1 MAKARW
7 EDKARDAVL
16 NEVKEAFEHY
26 LEDLKRTLPPDA
38 SFADIERAML
48 KYSPQMM
55 SSTAEAL
62 ANAEDFSPED
72 ASGTCRLLEERPG

>member
-7 EDKARDAVL
+7 EDKARA
-16 NEVKEAFEHY
+16 AFEHY

-38 SFADIERAML
+38 GFADIERAML

-72 ASGTCRLLEERPG
+72 ESGT

>member
-1 MAKARW
+1 MTKAIW
-7 EDKARDAVL
+7 EDKAKV
-16 NEVKEAFEHY
+16 AFEHY

-55 SSTAEAL
+55 IETAEAL

-72 ASGTCRLLEERPG
+72 KSSA

>member
-1 MAKARW
+1 MDKARW
-7 EDKARDAVL
+7 EDKAR
-16 NEVKEAFEHY
+16 EAFEHY

-48 KYSPQMM
+48 KYSPQLMV
-55 SSTAEAL
+55 STAEAL

-72 ASGTCRLLEERPG
+72 KSGT